1 MNKGKGRKKGKHN
14 VLTMEKGK
22 SLNRIIFLDLYLINE
37 KQRRNNQKVPSN
49 QYSTIKPNQG
59 NFNFLY

>member
-22 SLNRIIFLDLYLINE
+22 SLKSTFFLDLYLINE
-37 KQRRNNQKVPSN
+37 KQRRNNQKMTSS
-49 QYSTIKPNQG
+49 QCSGAKPNQG
-59 NFNFLY
+59 KNII